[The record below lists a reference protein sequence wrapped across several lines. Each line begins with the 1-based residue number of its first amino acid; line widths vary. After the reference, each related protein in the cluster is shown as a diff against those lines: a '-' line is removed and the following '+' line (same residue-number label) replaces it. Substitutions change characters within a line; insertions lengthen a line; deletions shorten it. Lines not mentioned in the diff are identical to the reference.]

1 MKRIIKF
8 LLLLFIV
15 TFTLMGCSEPEPQV
29 SSLFIKSMSIV
40 DPETDPNSYHVS
52 FQEDPANIHLNFSV
66 PGLTKEE
73 AKSWEETYEIEEY
86 ELTDEKI
93 RLVFNDTELDFEKL
107 SESVLQTKDGTCYE
121 YIETI
126 E

>member
-1 MKRIIKF
+1 M
-8 LLLLFIV
+8 
-15 TFTLMGCSEPEPQV
+15 
-29 SSLFIKSMSIV
+29 
-40 DPETDPNSYHVS
+40 
-52 FQEDPANIHLNFSV
+52 
-66 PGLTKEE
+66 TKEE

-107 SESVLQTKDGTCYE
+107 SESVLQTKDGTRYE